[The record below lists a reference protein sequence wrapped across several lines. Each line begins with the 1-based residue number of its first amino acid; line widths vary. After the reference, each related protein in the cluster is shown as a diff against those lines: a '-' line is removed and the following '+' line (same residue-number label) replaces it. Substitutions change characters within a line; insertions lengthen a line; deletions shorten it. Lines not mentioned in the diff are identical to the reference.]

1 MSEEDKNRK
10 LGIDLNNDVLI
21 TNCGVPLGIIVN
33 KADIPFAKFEEKTE
47 FILKHIRKMAINY
60 GATVVYTSSKNN
72 NNITVLYDYLLYILL
87 DYDLSHK
94 SNLNDKNSY
103 FIPSGYDRF
112 SVLKGNDT
120 QNDLDSL
127 YSDVIKI
134 DEKKD
139 DEDEDVLK
147 DEITCE
153 KLSDYLQKI
162 REGKLKSR
170 KSMMRD
176 EIKFGKS
183 LVENEA
189 EKKERQSLTSGVK
202 LEGASKEDKTN
213 KFKEMFEKRGSKMD
227 KNALGVGDKSRE
239 EKAKKTK
246 EQLMSKL
253 GLKKK

>member
-1 MSEEDKNRK
+1 
-10 LGIDLNNDVLI
+10 
-21 TNCGVPLGIIVN
+21 
-33 KADIPFAKFEEKTE
+33 
-47 FILKHIRKMAINY
+47 MAINY
-60 GATVVYTSSKNN
+60 GATVVYTSTKNN
-72 NNITVLYDYLLYILL
+72 NNISILYDYLLYILL

-112 SVLKGNDT
+112 SVLKGNDS
-120 QNDLDSL
+120 QNDLDCL
-127 YSDVIKI
+127 YSDIIKTEE
-134 DEKKD
+134 DKKD

-147 DEITCE
+147 EEITCE
-153 KLSDYLQKI
+153 KLSDYLQKL

-176 EIKFGKS
+176 EIKFGK
-183 LVENEA
+183 LA
-189 EKKERQSLTSGVK
+189 DDPDKKERQSLISGLK

-213 KFKEMFEKRGSKMD
+213 KFKEMFDKRGSKAD
-227 KNALGVGDKSRE
+227 KAALGVGEKNRE